1 MSFKLVSRDYLNS
14 QSPKL
19 NIITIKIKS
28 RDCHISFS
36 DEFLY
41 LSSNKLEE
49 LRNEIES
56 LIKLLLKPDYIKVE
70 DRTAKVIAH
79 KRRSTDEIKE
89 KLKKKNQ
96 EYLRYK
102 TNEKVSTKLWDTFL
116 QEQKD
121 NPIRLT
127 VKTSELDYIRILY
140 HNKDK
145 YYTADISEVK
155 EQRDIINKHI
165 FYVYKNDLYCFDDK
179 NNHYPEEQ
187 KLLIKEKYYKQQQK
201 FQRLQK
207 EIKLFEKLE
216 TADLFNSRDPIPDEV
231 RFIVWR
237 RDGGKCVKCG
247 SKKELEFDHIIPVSK
262 GGSKT
267 ERNLQ
272 LLCQKCN
279 RGKSNKI

>member
-1 MSFKLVSRDYLNS
+1 MAFKLVSRNYLNS
-14 QSPKL
+14 QKPKL
-19 NIITIKIKS
+19 NIITIKITS

-36 DEFLY
+36 DEFLH
-41 LSSNKLEE
+41 LSSKLKM

-56 LIKLLLKPDYIKVE
+56 LIKWLLNPDYIKVE
-70 DRTAKVIAH
+70 DRNAMAIAH
-79 KRRSTDEIKE
+79 KRIDTDEIKE

-102 TNEKVSTKLWDTFL
+102 INEKISTKLWDAFI
-116 QEQKD
+116 QEQND
-121 NPIRLT
+121 NPIKLT
-127 VKTSELDYIRILY
+127 VMTSRWDYIRIIC
-140 HNKDK
+140 HDKDR
-145 YYTADISEVK
+145 YYTDISDVK
-155 EQRDIINKHI
+155 EQRDIISKHS

-179 NNHYPEEQ
+179 DKHYPEEQ

-201 FQRLQK
+201 FQRLRK

-216 TADLFNSRDPIPDEV
+216 RGELINSRDPIPEEE

-247 SKKELEFDHIIPVSK
+247 CKKKLEFDHIIPVSK
-262 GGSKT
+262 GGSNT
-267 ERNLQ
+267 ERNLH

-279 RGKSNKI
+279 GEKSNKI